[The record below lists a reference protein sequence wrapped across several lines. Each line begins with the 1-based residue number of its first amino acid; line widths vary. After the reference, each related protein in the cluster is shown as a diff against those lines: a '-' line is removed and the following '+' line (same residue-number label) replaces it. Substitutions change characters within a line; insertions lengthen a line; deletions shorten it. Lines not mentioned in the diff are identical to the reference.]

1 MPNPF
6 EKNGGSVYIIR
17 LKANIQQG
25 VLRIAMKATE
35 LRRKYIEFFKRNGH
49 QEIRSASLIPD
60 NDPTCLFTTAGMHPL
75 VPYLQG
81 AKHPAGTRLTDCQKC
96 IRTGDIDEVGDPVH
110 LTFFEMLGNWSLG
123 DYFKKEAIGFSFEFL
138 TGKENLNI
146 PVDMLAVTVFA
157 GDENVP
163 FDEEAFGLWRS
174 HGIPESR
181 IAKLGRKDNW
191 WGPAGTTG
199 PCGPDTE
206 MFYWTGP
213 KPAPEKFA
221 PSDKRWV
228 EIWNDVFMQYR
239 KNADGSFE
247 PLAQRNVDTGMGL
260 ERVTAVLQGKAS
272 CYETEIFAPI
282 FAELDAIRG
291 IDAPAERCASER
303 IIADHLRAATF
314 IIGDGITPGRVDQ
327 PYVLRRLIRRAIRE
341 GRKLGIAGSLFT
353 SRIANVVIDEFKEFY
368 PELEERRTV
377 ITQELDR
384 EEKQFGVTLENGIR
398 EFQKLIDRVPAFVE
412 RKVISGKNAF
422 NLYETYGFP
431 IELTCEMAREQN
443 FTVDMAGYE
452 EAYKKHQE
460 MSRAGAEQKF
470 KGGLADHSAATARLH
485 TATHLLQAALRK
497 VLGTHVEQ
505 RGSNITAERLRFD
518 FSHPDKMTPEQL
530 AETEKLVNE
539 AISRDLPVVCEEMDV
554 DSARAK
560 GAMGLFGSKYGQIVK
575 VYTMGDVSCEI
586 CGGPHAART
595 GELVSFKILKE
606 ESSSRGVRRIKA
618 VIGAAQ

>member
-1 MPNPF
+1 MT
-6 EKNGGSVYIIR
+6 
-17 LKANIQQG
+17 A
-25 VLRIAMKATE
+25 AE
-35 LRRKYIEFFKRNGH
+35 LRRKYIEFFKSKGH
-49 QEIRSASLIPD
+49 QEIKSASLIPD

-81 AKHPAGTRLTDCQKC
+81 AKHPSGTRLTDCQKC

-123 DYFKKEAIGFSFEFL
+123 DYFKKEAIDFSFEFL
-138 TGKENLNI
+138 TGKDNLNI

-157 GDENVP
+157 GDENAP
-163 FDEEAFGLWRS
+163 FDAEAFEIWKG
-174 HGIPESR
+174 HGIPECR
-181 IAKLGRKDNW
+181 IAKLGKKDNW

-213 KPAPEKFA
+213 KPAPETFD
-221 PSDKRWV
+221 PSNKLWV
-228 EIWNDVFMQYR
+228 EIWNDVFMQYN
-239 KNADGSFE
+239 KTADGTFE
-247 PLAQRNVDTGMGL
+247 PLSQRNVDTGMGL
-260 ERVTAVLQGKAS
+260 ERITAVLQGKAS
-272 CYETEIFAPI
+272 CYETEIFASI
-282 FAELDAIRG
+282 FAALDEVRG
-291 IDAPAERCASER
+291 IETPAERTASER

-314 IIGDGITPGRVDQ
+314 IIADGITPGRVDQ

-341 GRKLGIAGSLFT
+341 GRKLGITGKLFT
-353 SRIANVVIDEFKEFY
+353 STIAQVVIGQFGEFY
-368 PELEERRTV
+368 PELVERKDV
-377 ITQELDR
+377 IISELDR
-384 EEKQFGVTLENGIR
+384 EEKQFGVTLENGIK
-398 EFQKLIDRVPAFVE
+398 EFQKLVDRVPAFVE

-431 IELTCEMAREQN
+431 IELTCEMAAEQN

-470 KGGLADHSAATARLH
+470 KGGLADHSEATARLH

-497 VLGTHVEQ
+497 ILGEHVEQ
-505 RGSNITAERLRFD
+505 KGSNITAERLRFD
-518 FSHPDKMTPEQL
+518 FSHPEKMTPEQI
-530 AETEKLVNE
+530 AEAEKLVNE
-539 AISRDLPVVCEEMDV
+539 AIARDLEIVCEEMDV
-554 DSARAK
+554 DSARAR
-560 GAMGLFGSKYGQIVK
+560 GAMGLFGSKYGEVVK

-595 GELVSFKILKE
+595 GELKSFKILKE

-618 VIGAAQ
+618 VIGAPLN